1 MLENFQFLKWKKKM
15 TEEIKNDTI
24 NESDFAK
31 IFMGKT
37 IPKKDHNMISI
48 DEHNYEM
55 SQLMAVAKA
64 TVEASILEE
73 RNQCAMVAEA
83 NHSTDIAQKI
93 RDRIPTQSVHLQ

>member
-1 MLENFQFLKWKKKM
+1 MM
-15 TEEIKNDTI
+15 TNETKNDVV

-31 IFMGKT
+31 VFLGKT
-37 IPKKDHNMISI
+37 IPTKDPNMISV

-64 TVEASILEE
+64 TVEAAILEE

-83 NHSTDIAQKI
+83 NHSSDIAQKI
-93 RDRIPTQSVHLQ
+93 RDRVPTQSVHLN

>member
-1 MLENFQFLKWKKKM
+1 M
-15 TEEIKNDTI
+15 TEEIKNDSI

-37 IPKKDHNMISI
+37 IPTKDPNMISV

-55 SQLMAVAKA
+55 SQLMAVARA

-73 RNQCAMVAEA
+73 RNQCAIIAEQH
-83 NHSTDIAQKI
+83 HSETIAKAI
-93 RDRIPTQSVHLQ
+93 RERIPTQSVHLN